1 MLNYVW
7 LVPFLPG
14 MAALLIGLFGKWL
27 RTRSGYVAIAAMLGT
42 AVISLGCFW
51 EILHGKGPFTQHLFT
66 WISVGEFKA
75 EAALLVDRLSVVM
88 LLVVSIVGSLVFIY
102 STGYMKGERGY
113 ARFFSQLSLFAFSMY
128 VLVLA
133 DNFALMFI
141 GWEGVGLC
149 SYLLIG
155 YYMDKT
161 WAADAGRKAFIVN
174 RVGDFGFLLA
184 IFLIFWTSGS
194 IAFTNVFAEAP
205 HIYKYGAGAITAITL
220 LLFMG
225 AVGKSAQIP
234 LFIWLP
240 DAMAGPTPVSALIH
254 AATMVTAGV
263 YMVARCNV
271 LYSLAPTSMEIVAII
286 GAATAFVAASI
297 GITQRDI
304 KRVLAYSTI
313 SQLGY
318 MFLALGV
325 GAFAAGIFHIFTHAF
340 FKGCL
345 FLCAGCVI
353 HAMAGDQDMFNMGGL
368 RTKMKITWL
377 TYFAATLAIS
387 GFPLTAG
394 FFSKDEILWATFSS
408 GHLALWLVGLVAAF
422 MTAFY
427 MFRSLFLTFH
437 GENRAPEEV
446 KKHIHEMP
454 ANMTLPLIIL
464 AFFSLVAGFLGVPQV
479 LKGSDWFDHFLH
491 PVTNRGAE
499 VVHELNVTHTA
510 PHVPELELLLMA
522 ASILIVLIGIFA
534 AYAVYVKG
542 WPERARAWARRLGPL
557 YQLSFNKWW
566 WDDLYNSTFVQGI
579 LRLAKV
585 AWQFDIAAIDGVIN
599 GIAYIIRTAAGRLR
613 KLQTGQLQAYGLG
626 MLIGINLIVL
636 IFLLAR

>member
-1 MLNYVW
+1 MLDYVW

-14 MAALLIGLFGKWL
+14 MAALVIGLFGKWL

-42 AVISLGCFW
+42 IVVSLGCFW
-51 EILHGKGPFTQHLFT
+51 DILHGKGPFTQHLFT

-75 EAALLVDRLSVVM
+75 EAALLVDQLSVVM

-113 ARFFSQLSLFAFSMY
+113 ARFFAQLSLFAFSMFL
-128 VLVLA
+128 LVLA

-194 IAFTNVFAEAP
+194 LTFSGVFDQAP
-205 HIYKYGAGAITAITL
+205 VIYKYGGGVVTAITL

-263 YMVARCNV
+263 YMVVRCNV
-271 LYSLAPTSMEIVAII
+271 LYSLAPTSMEIMAII
-286 GAATAFVAASI
+286 GAATAFIAASI

-353 HAMAGDQDMFNMGGL
+353 HAMGGDNDMFHMGGM
-368 RTKMKITWL
+368 RKQMKITWL

-394 FFSKDEILWATFSS
+394 FFSKDEILWATFRS
-408 GHLALWLVGLVAAF
+408 GHLILWLVGLVAAF

-437 GENRAPEEV
+437 GESRAPE
-446 KKHIHEMP
+446 KIKAHIHEMP
-454 ANMTLPLIIL
+454 RSMTLPLVVL
-464 AFFSLVAGFLGVPQV
+464 AFFSLVAGFFSIPKV
-479 LKGSDWFDHFLH
+479 LKGSAWFEHFLH

-499 VVHELNVTHTA
+499 ILHELHVADPT
-510 PHVPELELLLMA
+510 PHVPELELLLMG
-522 ASILIVLIGIFA
+522 ASTLIVLLGIAA

-542 WPERARAWARRLGPL
+542 WPEIPKAWAQRFGVF
-557 YQLSFNKWW
+557 YNLSFHKWW
-566 WDDLYNSTFVQGI
+566 WDDLYNSTFVQGTI
-579 LRLAKV
+579 RLAKA
-585 AWQFDIAAIDGVIN
+585 AWQFDIFVIDGVIN
-599 GIAYIIRTAAGRLR
+599 GTAFMVRSVASRLR
-613 KLQTGQLQAYGLG
+613 KLQTGQLQAYGVG
-626 MLIGINLIVL
+626 MLIGVNLIVL
-636 IFLLAR
+636 LFLLTR

>member
-1 MLNYVW
+1 MLDYVW

-14 MAALLIGLFGKWL
+14 LAALVIGLFGKWL

-42 AVISLGCFW
+42 IVVSLGCFW
-51 EILHGKGPFTQHLFT
+51 DILHGKGPFTQQLFT

-75 EAALLVDRLSVVM
+75 EAALLVDQLSAVM

-113 ARFFSQLSLFAFSMY
+113 ARFFAQLSLFAFSMFL
-128 VLVLA
+128 LVLA

-184 IFLIFWTSGS
+184 IFLIFWTSGTVTFS
-194 IAFTNVFAEAP
+194 SVFSQAP
-205 HIYKYGAGAITAITL
+205 MVYKYGGGVITAIAL

-263 YMVARCNV
+263 YMVTRCNV
-271 LYSLAPTSMEIVAII
+271 LYSLAPTAMEIVAII

-353 HAMAGDQDMFNMGGL
+353 HSMAGDQDMFHMGGM
-368 RTKMKITWL
+368 RKQMKITWL

-408 GHLALWLVGLVAAF
+408 GHLTLWIVGLVAAF

-437 GENRAPEEV
+437 GESRTPETV
-446 KKHIHEMP
+446 KPHIHEMP
-454 ANMTLPLIIL
+454 RNMTLPLVVL
-464 AFFSLVAGFLGVPQV
+464 AFFSLVAGFLGVPKV
-479 LKGSDWFDHFLH
+479 LKGSAWFEHFLH

-499 VVHELNVTHTA
+499 ALHELHVA
-510 PHVPELELLLMA
+510 DPALHVPGLELLLMG
-522 ASILIVLIGIFA
+522 ASTLIVLIGIAA

-542 WPERARAWARRLGPL
+542 WPEIPKAWARRLGPL
-557 YQLSFNKWW
+557 YQLSFHKWW
-566 WDDLYNSTFVQGI
+566 WDDFYNSTFVQGTI
-579 LRLAKV
+579 RLAKA
-585 AWQFDIAAIDGVIN
+585 AWQFDIYAVDGVIN
-599 GIAYIIRTAAGRLR
+599 GTAYVVRTVAKRLK

-626 MLIGINLIVL
+626 MLIGVNLIVL
-636 IFLLAR
+636 LFLLTR